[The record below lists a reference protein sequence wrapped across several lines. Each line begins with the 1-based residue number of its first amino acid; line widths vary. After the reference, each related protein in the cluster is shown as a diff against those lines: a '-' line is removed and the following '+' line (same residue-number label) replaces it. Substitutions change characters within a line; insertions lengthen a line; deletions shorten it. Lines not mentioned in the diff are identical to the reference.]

1 VLHGLLQGTRADF
14 AEVIKTRDLADVWD
28 RMEAH
33 VAEAAV
39 LNPMV
44 VSNGRSDG
52 TFAPDH
58 LAVMAGFVLRAR
70 ANMVELRSILDR

>member
-1 VLHGLLQGTRADF
+1 MNALVSGSHASPP
-14 AEVIKTRDLADVWD
+14 D
-28 RMEAH
+28 RCA
-33 VAEAAV
+33 
-39 LNPMV
+39 
-44 VSNGRSDG
+44 SRSDG